1 MSQMPSS
8 GQQPAAPELILALD
22 VDTISKAHNFI
33 SILYPQVKIFKV
45 GLQLFT
51 QAGPS
56 IIEYIRKKGAGVFL
70 DLKFHDIPNTVA
82 CAVRQAVGQQVE
94 MMTLHASGGAVML
107 QAASRAATEESEK
120 LKIRKPVLLGVTV
133 LTSQEAAPGEV
144 LRLAA
149 QSLESGL
156 GGVVCSV
163 REAAFLRGELKQQFV
178 IVTPGIRP
186 DIKSADDQKRTA
198 TVAEAVKAG
207 SDFLVVG
214 RPILEAADPLKAVE
228 EYLRDIHRKA

>member
-1 MSQMPSS
+1 MNQT
-8 GQQPAAPELILALD
+8 GRQPEIILALD
-22 VDTISKAHNFI
+22 VDTISKAHNFVN
-33 SILYPQVKIFKV
+33 ILYPQVKVFKV

-51 QAGPS
+51 QAGPA

-82 CAVRQAVGQQVE
+82 CAVRQAVSLQVE
-94 MMTLHASGGAVML
+94 MMTLHASGGAAML

-120 LKIRKPVLLGVTV
+120 LKIKKPVLLGVTV
-133 LTSQEAAPGEV
+133 LTSQVADPGEV
-144 LRLAA
+144 LRLAS
-149 QSLESGL
+149 QSLENGL

-163 REAAFLRGELKQQFV
+163 REAELLRRQIKQRFV

-186 DIKSADDQKRTA
+186 DTKSADDQKRTA
-198 TVAEAVKAG
+198 TVAEAVEAG

-214 RPILEAADPLKAVE
+214 RPILEAADPLKTVD
-228 EYLRDIHRKA
+228 EYLKDIRHKE